1 MDKLFD
7 DKQWISPSIF
17 LPSPSL
23 KRPPASALVLMVSKK
38 KYNFIAVHKPAQF
51 SLKSEL
57 LLDSW
62 HNDEEEVWRQ
72 KSLWKML
79 RDFPMMM
86 PNTSDSGKHADERR
100 KDEKLSRNNKKNY
113 FGIPTF
119 QFRRAWNVSF
129 VLKMLASCQAPFTA
143 ISNSEGEKDEKK
155 KKSYSRRWC
164 RFWILT
170 SMRRF
175 LRHEELGERWDV
187 CKLCC
192 WWFVLVYSLF
202 FMAQWWQGKRQ
213 FARMW
218 NAITREMW
226 RWKSVR
232 IRIYITI
239 GNSFFLPHRCN
250 NLRGIS
256 STAVVRL
263 CVLRHSL
270 SLSFSGIFSFGC
282 LHFVYSG
289 QRLHIAMYHLAN
301 VCARLFLDPLLRSRW
316 KSMKSVGVIAVGQT
330 FCSLQPRTLP
340 NASNETILSA
350 FRF

>member
-1 MDKLFD
+1 
-7 DKQWISPSIF
+7 
-17 LPSPSL
+17 
-23 KRPPASALVLMVSKK
+23 
-38 KYNFIAVHKPAQF
+38 
-51 SLKSEL
+51 
-57 LLDSW
+57 
-62 HNDEEEVWRQ
+62 
-72 KSLWKML
+72 
-79 RDFPMMM
+79 
-86 PNTSDSGKHADERR
+86 
-100 KDEKLSRNNKKNY
+100 
-113 FGIPTF
+113 
-119 QFRRAWNVSF
+119 
-129 VLKMLASCQAPFTA
+129 MLASCQAPFTA

-155 KKSYSRRWC
+155 NKSYSRRWC
-164 RFWILT
+164 RFWVLT
-170 SMRRF
+170 STRRF

-256 STAVVRL
+256 FTAVVRL

-270 SLSFSGIFSFGC
+270 SLFFRDIFFWLFTFCVFRTETSHRNVSFGKCVCAPFFRSPFALEMEKHEKRRGDCCWANILFASTENITKRFKWNNSECVSLLKLLFNLFESVFMLVCLLFHRQRCFMLSFQLRWRCFSSKNEVNRKISIGCFAFFGHDCKTRLFRKTETGQKLSQSEIRTNPFETFMCSLWLVSDESSPSLEEQPSHFLSSFSC
-282 LHFVYSG
+282 T
-289 QRLHIAMYHLAN
+289 QWKLAK
-301 VCARLFLDPLLRSRW
+301 LSP
-316 KSMKSVGVIAVGQT
+316 
-330 FCSLQPRTLP
+330 
-340 NASNETILSA
+340 ILSREA
-350 FRF
+350 